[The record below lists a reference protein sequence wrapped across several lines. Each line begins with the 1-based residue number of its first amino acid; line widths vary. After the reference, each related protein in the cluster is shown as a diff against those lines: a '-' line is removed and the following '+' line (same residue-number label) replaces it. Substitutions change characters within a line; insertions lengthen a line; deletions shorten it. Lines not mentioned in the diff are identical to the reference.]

1 MAGMN
6 STTANN
12 ILKLYLQ
19 ATAIANIA
27 DNASSS
33 PITNTYASAHT
44 ADPANGTQASS
55 ETSYTSYSRQAL
67 ARSSGGWTV
76 TSNVANPVAN
86 IVFPISTGG
95 TPTLTYMGV
104 GKTSGTGA
112 TDLWFSGTITP
123 NIVVSTAVTQ
133 IIANTSTITLT

>member
-12 ILKLYLQ
+12 ILKLYLN
-19 ATAIANIA
+19 ATPIANIA
-27 DNASSS
+27 DNAASS

-44 ADPANGTQASS
+44 SDPANGTQATN

-76 TSNVANPVAN
+76 TSNAASPAAN
-86 IVFPISTGG
+86 IVFPVSTGG
-95 TPTLTYMGV
+95 TPTLTNMGV

-112 TDLWFSGTITP
+112 TDLFFSGGITP
-123 NIVVSTAVTQ
+123 NIVVSTSVTQ
-133 IIANTSTITLT
+133 IIASSSTITLT